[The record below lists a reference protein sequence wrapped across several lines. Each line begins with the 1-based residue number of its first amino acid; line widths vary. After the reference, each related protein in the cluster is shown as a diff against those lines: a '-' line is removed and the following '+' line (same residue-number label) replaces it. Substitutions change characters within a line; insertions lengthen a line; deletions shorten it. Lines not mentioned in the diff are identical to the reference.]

1 MPTYILKTERSDKM
15 IEVKNVSAGY
25 SGIDV
30 IENIS
35 LKLEVGL
42 NLSIVGPNGCG
53 KSTLLKAI
61 AGIIPIKGDVLID
74 GKSIKT
80 MKRAEI
86 AKKIAVMS
94 QMSAIYFS
102 YTVFET
108 VLLGRYVAMKD
119 NFLKEASQ
127 QDKAYV
133 EKCLEAVGML
143 EYKDRQIDCLSGG
156 ELQRVFLARTLAQE
170 PEIILLDEPTNHLD
184 LKCQHE
190 LILYL
195 KDWSKDHKH
204 SVIGVFHDINHA
216 MELADHLL
224 VLEKGHIKALGKAE
238 EIIKSGLLNDVYE
251 MDIKKYML
259 NSLKKW
265 EFVN

>member
-1 MPTYILKTERSDKM
+1 MVACDLVARILVSNSELPVGAVTALIGAPFLPTYILKTERSDKM

-86 AKKIAVMS
+86 AKK
-94 QMSAIYFS
+94 
-102 YTVFET
+102 
-108 VLLGRYVAMKD
+108 
-119 NFLKEASQ
+119 
-127 QDKAYV
+127 
-133 EKCLEAVGML
+133 
-143 EYKDRQIDCLSGG
+143 
-156 ELQRVFLARTLAQE
+156 
-170 PEIILLDEPTNHLD
+170 
-184 LKCQHE
+184 
-190 LILYL
+190 
-195 KDWSKDHKH
+195 
-204 SVIGVFHDINHA
+204 
-216 MELADHLL
+216 
-224 VLEKGHIKALGKAE
+224 
-238 EIIKSGLLNDVYE
+238 
-251 MDIKKYML
+251 
-259 NSLKKW
+259 
-265 EFVN
+265 